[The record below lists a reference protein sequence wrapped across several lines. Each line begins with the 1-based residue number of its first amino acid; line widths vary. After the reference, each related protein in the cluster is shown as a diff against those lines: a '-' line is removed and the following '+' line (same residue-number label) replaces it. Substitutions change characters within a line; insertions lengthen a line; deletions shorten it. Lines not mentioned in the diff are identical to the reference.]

1 MRVAGRQIEAVSGRQ
16 FLVHARLMVDPYL
29 WCWEIWDPIHG
40 ELIKSSWA
48 EEWAAYDSPEE
59 ALLAAAEHVAQL

>member
-1 MRVAGRQIEAVSGRQ
+1 
-16 FLVHARLMVDPYL
+16 MVLGNLGP
-29 WCWEIWDPIHG
+29 HSS

-59 ALLAAAEHVAQL
+59 ALLAAAEHVAQLSNAPNPFPMSLCLSR